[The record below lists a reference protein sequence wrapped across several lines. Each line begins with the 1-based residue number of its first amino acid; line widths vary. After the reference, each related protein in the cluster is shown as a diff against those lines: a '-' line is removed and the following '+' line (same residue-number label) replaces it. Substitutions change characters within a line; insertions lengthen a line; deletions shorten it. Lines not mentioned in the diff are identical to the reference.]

1 MKTSQMS
8 FNLDQ
13 LTAWYMIGHLEKN
26 IKATIFIAESFCY
39 FWTSHFVKFQSK
51 CFFLN
56 CANCISQEG
65 TFLQKFFLWGTHFV
79 GKIYRGIVL
88 HGRTNDQIIP
98 RGKEFHKM
106 HFPVI

>member
-13 LTAWYMIGHLEKN
+13 LTAWYMIGHLEK
-26 IKATIFIAESFCY
+26 
-39 FWTSHFVKFQSK
+39 TSKQQSSLQKVFVTFGLVILLNFKVNV
-51 CFFLN
+51 FFLN

-106 HFPVI
+106 YFPVI